1 MKKYDTYKDS
11 GNQWIGQVPEHWAI
25 LPMKHCANL
34 FTGNSISDKDK
45 ENYSDA
51 SDAYPYIA
59 TKDINV
65 QTLLA
70 DYENGMYTKKEDAS
84 FKIASKGSTLL
95 CIEGGS
101 AGRKKTYLTEDVS
114 FVNKLCCFTAKDAMS
129 GKYLYYYINSNEF
142 VEMFNNHITGLI
154 GGVSLSQLVNFK
166 APLPPLTEQEAIANF
181 LDKKT
186 GEIDQAIALFEQEKT
201 DLQAYRKA
209 IISETVTKG
218 LNPNA
223 KLKDSGIQW
232 IGQIPEEWKT
242 PKLSYITSK
251 IGSGSTPRGGA
262 ETYVTSGVKFIR
274 SQNVYDTGLRLEDVV
289 CITDE
294 VNESMKNS
302 QVQVGDI
309 LYNIT
314 GGSIGRCYIV
324 DDSLGPANVNQH
336 VCIVR
341 PCNVYGRF
349 LLYNLQSEV
358 SQYQL
363 RILQSGG
370 NREGLTAEAFKDFII
385 PLPPLSEQEAIVAYL
400 DKKTSAIDTA
410 IERINAQITEL
421 QTYRTALIS
430 EAVTGKIDV
439 R

>member
-1 MKKYDTYKDS
+1 MKKYDTYKNS
-11 GNQWIGQVPEHWAI
+11 GIQWIGQVPEHWAI

-59 TKDINV
+59 TKDINA

-70 DYENGMYTKKEDAS
+70 NYENGMYTKKDDAS

-114 FVNKLCCFTAKDAMS
+114 FVNKLCCFTAKEAMS

-166 APLPPLTEQEAIANF
+166 APLPPLAEQQAIANF

-186 GEIDQAIALFEQEKT
+186 GEIDQAIALFEQEKS

-232 IGQIPEEWKT
+232 IRQIPEEWSVRKCSRVFDT
-242 PKLSYITSK
+242 
-251 IGSGSTPRGGA
+251 IGSGQTPKSDKPIYYSEAG
-262 ETYVTSGVKFIR
+262 YNWL
-274 SQNVYDTGLRLEDVV
+274 QTGDL
-289 CITDE
+289 
-294 VNESMKNS
+294 N
-302 QVQVGDI
+302 
-309 LYNIT
+309 
-314 GGSIGRCYIV
+314 
-324 DDSLGPANVNQH
+324 DSLISNTSKKISEEAMQD
-336 VCIVR
+336 
-341 PCNVYGRF
+341 
-349 LLYNLQSEV
+349 YNLTQYPVESVVVAMYGATIGKIGYLQIETTTNQACCVLNSKSVMRNKYAYYVFLSAKTELINMSNGGGQPNISQSII
-358 SQYQL
+358 
-363 RILQSGG
+363 R
-370 NREGLTAEAFKDFII
+370 NFII
-385 PLPPLSEQEAIVAYL
+385 PLPPLSEQEAIVAFL
-400 DKKTSAIDTA
+400 DKKTSDIDTA
-410 IERINAQITEL
+410 IERINAQIAEL
-421 QTYRTALIS
+421 QAYRTALIS
-430 EAVTGKIDV
+430 EAVTGKINV

>member
-11 GNQWIGQVPEHWAI
+11 GIQWIGQVPEHWAI

-59 TKDINV
+59 TKDINA

-84 FKIASKGSTLL
+84 FKIATKGSTLL

-166 APLPPLTEQEAIANF
+166 TPLPPLSEQEAIANF

-186 GEIDQAIALFEQEKT
+186 GEIDQAIALFEQEKS

-232 IGQIPEEWKT
+232 IGQIPEEWEALKMKHIST
-242 PKLSYITSK
+242 FINGYAFNSKDFSTENGCKVIRIGEIENDINYSCCIRANIDVNLIQQYRVRENDILIAMSGATTGKFCIASNIEEAYINQRVG
-251 IGSGSTPRGGA
+251 I
-262 ETYVTSGVKFIR
+262 IR
-274 SQNVYDTGLRLEDVV
+274 S
-289 CITDE
+289 
-294 VNESMKNS
+294 NS
-302 QVQVGDI
+302 YKFLYYMLQVPYFQEYISLNNAGSAQP
-309 LYNIT
+309 NI
-314 GGSIGRCYIV
+314 SSSAIS
-324 DDSLGPANVNQH
+324 DFSL
-336 VCIVR
+336 
-341 PCNVYGRF
+341 
-349 LLYNLQSEV
+349 
-358 SQYQL
+358 
-363 RILQSGG
+363 
-370 NREGLTAEAFKDFII
+370 
-385 PLPPLSEQEAIVAYL
+385 PLPPLSEQEAIANFL
-400 DKKTSAIDTA
+400 DKKTCDIDTA
-410 IERINAQITEL
+410 IERINTQIADL
-421 QTYRTALIS
+421 QAYRTALIS

-439 R
+439 RL

>member
-11 GNQWIGQVPEHWAI
+11 GNQWIGQVPEHWCLYSLKYYLNLQKGRKPEVFVEEGD
-25 LPMKHCANL
+25 LPYVTMDYIRSRENKTCLYPSSAEGL
-34 FTGNSISDKDK
+34 VPISDDDILVLWDGANAGEIVKAKKGFLSSTMAVLDFDK
-45 ENYSDA
+45 KIGSHQYLF
-51 SDAYPYIA
+51 Y
-59 TKDINV
+59 
-65 QTLLA
+65 LLKQMEPIFKTFA
-70 DYENGMYTKKEDAS
+70 NGTTIPHFDSSILLDY
-84 FKIASKGSTLL
+84 
-95 CIEGGS
+95 
-101 AGRKKTYLTEDVS
+101 
-114 FVNKLCCFTAKDAMS
+114 
-129 GKYLYYYINSNEF
+129 KY
-142 VEMFNNHITGLI
+142 
-154 GGVSLSQLVNFK
+154 
-166 APLPPLTEQEAIANF
+166 PLPPLTEQEAIANF

-385 PLPPLSEQEAIVAYL
+385 PLPPLSEQEAIVAFL
-400 DKKTSAIDTA
+400 DKKTSDIDTA

-421 QTYRTALIS
+421 QAYRTALIS

-439 R
+439 RN

>member
-1 MKKYDTYKDS
+1 MKKYDTYKNS
-11 GNQWIGQVPEHWAI
+11 GIQWIGQVPEHWSVRKLKHIVSSIKSGGTPTSSNDSFYSEDGFPWVAIGDMSSSSYVLDTQKHITKAGVDDKGLTLYPVGTLLYSIYATIGKVSELRVPAYINQAI
-25 LPMKHCANL
+25 LALVPKDDTYQQFLKYSLIAQEKYVYSLSNSNIQANL
-34 FTGNSISDKDK
+34 NAEIVS
-45 ENYSDA
+45 N
-51 SDAYPYIA
+51 
-59 TKDINV
+59 
-65 QTLLA
+65 
-70 DYENGMYTKKEDAS
+70 
-84 FKIASKGSTLL
+84 LL
-95 CIEGGS
+95 C
-101 AGRKKTYLTEDVS
+101 
-114 FVNKLCCFTAKDAMS
+114 
-129 GKYLYYYINSNEF
+129 
-142 VEMFNNHITGLI
+142 
-154 GGVSLSQLVNFK
+154 
-166 APLPPLTEQEAIANF
+166 PLPPLTEQEAIANF

-209 IISETVTKG
+209 IISKTVTKG

-385 PLPPLSEQEAIVAYL
+385 PLPPLSEQQAIADYL
-400 DKKTSAIDTA
+400 DKKTNDIDAALMQIDT
-410 IERINAQITEL
+410 QIADL
-421 QTYRTALIS
+421 QAYRTALIS

-439 R
+439 RNQ

>member
-1 MKKYDTYKDS
+1 MGTLLYSIYATIGKVSELRVPAYINQAILALVPKDDTYQQFLKYS
-11 GNQWIGQVPEHWAI
+11 LIAQEKYVYSLSNSNIQ
-25 LPMKHCANL
+25 ANL
-34 FTGNSISDKDK
+34 NAEIVS
-45 ENYSDA
+45 N
-51 SDAYPYIA
+51 
-59 TKDINV
+59 
-65 QTLLA
+65 
-70 DYENGMYTKKEDAS
+70 
-84 FKIASKGSTLL
+84 LL
-95 CIEGGS
+95 C
-101 AGRKKTYLTEDVS
+101 
-114 FVNKLCCFTAKDAMS
+114 
-129 GKYLYYYINSNEF
+129 
-142 VEMFNNHITGLI
+142 
-154 GGVSLSQLVNFK
+154 
-166 APLPPLTEQEAIANF
+166 PLPPLTEQEAIANF

-385 PLPPLSEQEAIVAYL
+385 PLPPLSEQQAIADYL
-400 DKKTSAIDTA
+400 DKKTNDIDAALMQIDT
-410 IERINAQITEL
+410 QIADL
-421 QTYRTALIS
+421 QAYRTALIS

-439 R
+439 RNQ